1 MDDMMLLMN
10 DEGQTKGGAQ
20 MTDFFSSSTMLN
32 DLYPTTKGM
41 TNLAVDR
48 RQAASRRVTV
58 RRRDCDCL
66 SCTSAPRSDAALL
79 VENFH
84 YASTPTVTQL

>member
-10 DEGQTKGGAQ
+10 DERQTKGGET
-20 MTDFFSSSTMLN
+20 MTPSSHRN
-32 DLYPTTKGM
+32 DLFPTTKGM

-48 RQAASRRVTV
+48 RQAASARVTV